1 MSNPYENALTQLK
14 RVGEVLNLDQKVIA
28 QLSQVNHLHKGTLSV
43 KMDDGTTKEF
53 TAFRSQHN
61 DARGPYKGGIR
72 FHSNVSEE
80 EVKALSMW
88 MTWKCATVGIPY
100 GGSKGGVIVNS
111 KELSQGELERLS
123 RAYADFVTPF
133 IGPWKDIPAPDV
145 HTNPQIMSWMLD
157 EYEKNIGYHQPA
169 TFTGKPIELGG
180 SQGRTQATGLGGVYV
195 LENFLNYLQASGKEW
210 AKEGKK
216 DITIAIQGFG
226 NVGYYFAQEAY
237 QRGYKIVA
245 LSDSKG
251 AIVNTDKGFNPEE
264 VMAHK
269 KETKSVKD
277 FPGAQNVSNEDL
289 LELPVDILVP
299 AALENVINQ
308 DNADKIQA
316 KMIIEMANGPVT
328 PEADIILTKKGIYSV
343 PDILS
348 NAGGVTVSYFEW
360 SQNIQGYYWSE
371 EDVKERL
378 RKIMAQASQLVWQN
392 FSKLSENQ
400 QDVNLRLAAYS
411 LAVQRVVK
419 AMTLRGD
426 FHRE

>member
-1 MSNPYENALTQLK
+1 MSDPFANALTQLEA
-14 RVGEVLNLDQKVIA
+14 VGEVLHLNKHTIDSLGQI
-28 QLSQVNHLHKGTLSV
+28 NHLHKGKLSV
-43 KMDDGTTKEF
+43 QMDDGTTKEF
-53 TAFRSQHN
+53 LAFRSQHN

-72 FHSNVSEE
+72 FHQNVSEE

-100 GGSKGGVIVNS
+100 GGGKGGVVVNP
-111 KELSQGELERLS
+111 KELSQTELERLS

-133 IGPWKDIPAPDV
+133 IGSWKDIPAPDV
-145 HTNPQIMSWMLD
+145 NTNGQIMSWMLD
-157 EYEKNIGYHQPA
+157 EYEKNIGQHQPA

-195 LENFLNYLQASGKEW
+195 LENFLKYFAEDNKDW
-210 AKEGKK
+210 AKKDKK

-237 QRGYKIVA
+237 QRGYKIIA
-245 LSDSKG
+245 LSDSRG
-251 AIVNTDKGFNPEE
+251 AIVNTETGFIPEQ

-277 FPGAQNVSNEDL
+277 FAGAQNISNEEL

-299 AALENVINQ
+299 AALENVITQ
-308 DNADKIQA
+308 DNADKIKA
-316 KMIIEMANGPVT
+316 KLIIEMANGPIT
-328 PEADIILTKKGIYSV
+328 PEADAILSKKGIYSV

-360 SQNIQGYYWSE
+360 AQNIQGYYWTE
-371 EDVKERL
+371 EDVTNRL
-378 RKIMAQASQLVWQN
+378 KKIMAEASRLIWHN
-392 FSKLSENQ
+392 FLDFSANQ
-400 QDVNLRLAAYS
+400 KNVNLRLAAYS

-419 AMTLRGD
+419 AMNLRGK
-426 FHRE
+426 

>member
-1 MSNPYENALTQLK
+1 MNNPYQNALTQLK
-14 RVGEVLNLDQKVIA
+14 KVGEVLNLDEKVIS
-28 QLSQVNHLHKGTLSV
+28 QLGQINHFHRGELEV
-43 KMDDGTTKEF
+43 KMDDGTTKKF

-72 FHSNVSEE
+72 FHPNVSEE

-100 GGSKGGVIVNS
+100 GGAKGGVIVNP

-133 IGPWKDIPAPDV
+133 IGMWKDIPAPDV
-145 HTNPQIMSWMLD
+145 HTNPQIMAWMLN
-157 EYEKNIGYHQPA
+157 EYEKNIGFHQPG
-169 TFTGKPIELGG
+169 TFTGKPIEIGG

-195 LENFLNYLQASGKEW
+195 LENFLHYLSEKNQEW
-210 AKEGKK
+210 AKKDKK
-216 DITIAIQGFG
+216 DIAIAIQGFG

-237 QRGYKIVA
+237 KRGYKIVA

-251 AIVNTDKGFNPEE
+251 AIFSEEGFSPEE
-264 VMAHK
+264 VRKHK
-269 KETKSVKD
+269 EKTTSVKG
-277 FPGAQNVSNEDL
+277 FAGAKDISNEEL

-299 AALENVINQ
+299 AALESVITQ
-308 DNADKIQA
+308 DNAAKVQA

-328 PEADIILTKKGIYSV
+328 PEADIILLEKGIYSV

-360 SQNIQGYYWSE
+360 AQNIQGYYWE
-371 EDVKERL
+371 EKEVEEKL
-378 RKIMAQASQLVWQN
+378 KKIMDKASQLVWEN
-392 FSKLSENQ
+392 FNSLQENNKGA
-400 QDVNLRLAAYS
+400 NLRLAAYS
-411 LAVQRVVK
+411 LAVRRVVQ
-419 AMTLRGD
+419 AMTLRGKI
-426 FHRE
+426 